1 MPTDITI
8 STDKPSFL
16 VTTSMPTTGNLTGT
30 YDVSVPTATLPST
43 TAQTFL
49 IPTNLGD
56 KPSLIRLT
64 PFASVNNGTTPG
76 FRVIGWTTYTQTSGT
91 PIYVPM
97 LLADCACSYNATTG
111 SIPSLSVNGVTQH
124 FFHAVAVG
132 AGVPTVNIYTPGTV
146 AAAGTPPASVVI
158 DTIGCQYV
166 TIQFESST
174 GTMGCF
180 YAFI

>member
-1 MPTDITI
+1 
-8 STDKPSFL
+8 
-16 VTTSMPTTGNLTGT
+16 
-30 YDVSVPTATLPST
+30 
-43 TAQTFL
+43 
-49 IPTNLGD
+49 
-56 KPSLIRLT
+56 
-64 PFASVNNGTTPG
+64 VNNGTTPG

>member
-132 AGVPTVNIYTPGTV
+132 AGVPTVNIYSPGTV

>member
-16 VTTSMPTTGNLTGT
+16 TSGLVTASSGT
-30 YDVSVPTATLPST
+30 YDVSVPTATIPST
-43 TAQTFL
+43 TGQTFL

-56 KPSLIRLT
+56 KPSLIRLV
-64 PFASVNNGTTPG
+64 PFHSANNATTPG
-76 FRVIGWTTYTQTSGT
+76 FRVIGWTTYTQTNGT

-97 LLADCACSYNATTG
+97 LLADCACSYNATSG
-111 SIPSLSVNGVTQH
+111 SIPSLSVNSVTQH
-124 FFHAVAVG
+124 FFHQIVVG
-132 AGVPTVNIYTPGTV
+132 TGVPTVNIYTPGTA

-180 YAFI
+180 YAFL